1 MHSTLSL
8 YFAAWVQFSDIA
20 GKFYDLGGQVLAAS
34 SSPTIFHLA
43 NETGSELEEMD
54 THKLALIDSQTGKY
68 EDIKVA
74 DDYVSVI
81 SLTLELQV
89 CLSLIY
95 IFVQEFI
102 IISLEFDLEA
112 IRVLIRRRKPRKRVG
127 SGSMLWARALQIPH
141 HCFLRAVDSNPCLNP
156 WRMDILLPD
165 TDSFKICRMPTFKS
179 SLEHRWLGKS
189 GVLEADTWAFGR
201 ESVNLCLYKF
211 SATRKS

>member
-1 MHSTLSL
+1 
-8 YFAAWVQFSDIA
+8 
-20 GKFYDLGGQVLAAS
+20 
-34 SSPTIFHLA
+34 
-43 NETGSELEEMD
+43 MD

-127 SGSMLWARALQIPH
+127 SGSML
-141 HCFLRAVDSNPCLNP
+141 
-156 WRMDILLPD
+156 
-165 TDSFKICRMPTFKS
+165 
-179 SLEHRWLGKS
+179 
-189 GVLEADTWAFGR
+189 
-201 ESVNLCLYKF
+201 
-211 SATRKS
+211 